1 VCGYV
6 LLQTSVL
13 HLFNIQLPRCRRYKG
28 LTGCLHLD
36 HHLFLLLQSPIGK
49 VAKSKKQFFQPL
61 TFGKTQWQNCGKV
74 KNSKLKLALVRRLI
88 IAFNSVAPNKSDQ
101 PASLDTPSPLPKLTT
116 MLQSSSNLLRQR
128 LQNPVLRLI
137 ASFSSSNAI
146 QNDPYKFRPQTDS
159 KVFDNRGELKEFKP
173 MDIQAKMDKIF
184 NGAEAE
190 KEKKAMNVH
199 SDGPMGVGI
208 LGK

>member
-1 VCGYV
+1 
-6 LLQTSVL
+6 
-13 HLFNIQLPRCRRYKG
+13 
-28 LTGCLHLD
+28 
-36 HHLFLLLQSPIGK
+36 
-49 VAKSKKQFFQPL
+49 
-61 TFGKTQWQNCGKV
+61 
-74 KNSKLKLALVRRLI
+74 
-88 IAFNSVAPNKSDQ
+88 
-101 PASLDTPSPLPKLTT
+101 

-208 LGK
+208 LGKWTTAQPHFCLPGTAAI

>member
-1 VCGYV
+1 MYYYRPRFSTCSTFNYRGVEGIKDLRVACIWIIVYLYFYCKV
-6 LLQTSVL
+6 WKSQFFLE
-13 HLFNIQLPRCRRYKG
+13 LFGPVEPWQ
-28 LTGCLHLD
+28 
-36 HHLFLLLQSPIGK
+36 
-49 VAKSKKQFFQPL
+49 KSKIANSTCPGPTIDYCIQQRCPKQIGPTGFFGYTSTTP
-61 TFGKTQWQNCGKV
+61 K
-74 KNSKLKLALVRRLI
+74 
-88 IAFNSVAPNKSDQ
+88 
-101 PASLDTPSPLPKLTT
+101 AST

>member
-28 LTGCLHLD
+28 L
-36 HHLFLLLQSPIGK
+36 K
-49 VAKSKKQFFQPL
+49 RVACIWIIVYFYCKKSIFSRTFSKTWPWQKSKIANSTCPGPTIDYCIQQRRPKQIGPTGFFGY
-61 TFGKTQWQNCGKV
+61 TFT
-74 KNSKLKLALVRRLI
+74 
-88 IAFNSVAPNKSDQ
+88 
-101 PASLDTPSPLPKLTT
+101 TPKT

>member
-1 VCGYV
+1 MCGYV

-36 HHLFLLLQSPIGK
+36 HRLPVFLLQSLE
-49 VAKSKKQFFQPL
+49 VAIFSRTFWPWQKSKIANSTCPGPTIDYCIQQRCPKQIGPTGFFGY
-61 TFGKTQWQNCGKV
+61 TFTTPK
-74 KNSKLKLALVRRLI
+74 
-88 IAFNSVAPNKSDQ
+88 
-101 PASLDTPSPLPKLTT
+101 AST